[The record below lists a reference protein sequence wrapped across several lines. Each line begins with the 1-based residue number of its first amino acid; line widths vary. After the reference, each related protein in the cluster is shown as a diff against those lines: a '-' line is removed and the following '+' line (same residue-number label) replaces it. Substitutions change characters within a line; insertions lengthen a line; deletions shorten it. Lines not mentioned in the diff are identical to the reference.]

1 MKGSMEEILRFVEQN
16 DAFSIISHVAP
27 DGDTIGSGTALSRI
41 LRRLGKRTENVCCD
55 QVPDAYKF
63 IPGAEEMLLPED
75 ARGFDAVIAVDCADK
90 GRLGSAEGIFD
101 RAGVTA
107 NIDHHGTNATYA
119 DNNMI
124 EETAR
129 LRRAYIQ
136 AWQGAGGGDR
146 RGDG

>member
-1 MKGSMEEILRFVEQN
+1 MKGSMDEILRFVEQN

-75 ARGFDAVIAVDCADK
+75 ARASM
-90 GRLGSAEGIFD
+90 R
-101 RAGVTA
+101 
-107 NIDHHGTNATYA
+107 
-119 DNNMI
+119 
-124 EETAR
+124 
-129 LRRAYIQ
+129 
-136 AWQGAGGGDR
+136 
-146 RGDG
+146 

>member
-63 IPGAEEMLLPED
+63 IPGAEEIQ
-75 ARGFDAVIAVDCADK
+75 G
-90 GRLGSAEGIFD
+90 GR
-101 RAGVTA
+101 
-107 NIDHHGTNATYA
+107 
-119 DNNMI
+119 
-124 EETAR
+124 
-129 LRRAYIQ
+129 
-136 AWQGAGGGDR
+136 
-146 RGDG
+146 DGQYRPSRHQRHVCR

>member
-63 IPGAEEMLLPED
+63 IPGAEEILLPED
-75 ARGFDAVIAVDCADK
+75 ATVTSISVIPAAISFHLSTTCAVVRVLFLIRSAVRVALEPLMDT
-90 GRLGSAEGIFD
+90 E
-101 RAGVTA
+101 
-107 NIDHHGTNATYA
+107 
-119 DNNMI
+119 
-124 EETAR
+124 
-129 LRRAYIQ
+129 
-136 AWQGAGGGDR
+136 
-146 RGDG
+146 